1 MPQCSVH
8 SCSLSLNNINKSKL
22 FCRTCF
28 LLNQLDIT
36 ACTQTS
42 LDTTGVLNVT
52 GLDLSSFF
60 RKKRSF
66 IDDSPILALDSEE
79 LPDEFEF
86 EEEELPYLEREVPLV
101 PMIKKD
107 GAVVPFFEFISKVRD
122 DYPQPETAEENIKV
136 EPTKVI
142 IQ

>member
-1 MPQCSVH
+1 MLIS
-8 SCSLSLNNINKSKL
+8 IKSKL

-28 LLNQLDIT
+28 LILQADLPS
-36 ACTQTS
+36 CTQTS

-52 GLDLSSFF
+52 GLDLSSYL

-66 IDDSPILALDSEE
+66 IDESPILALDSEE
-79 LPDEFEF
+79 LLDEFEF
-86 EEEELPYLEREVPLV
+86 EEEELPYLEREVP
-101 PMIKKD
+101 MIEKD
-107 GAVVPFFEFISKVRD
+107 GIAVPFFEFISKVRD

>member
-1 MPQCSVH
+1 MQ
-8 SCSLSLNNINKSKL
+8 
-22 FCRTCF
+22 T
-28 LLNQLDIT
+28 DIS

-52 GLDLSSFF
+52 GLDLSSYF

-66 IDDSPILALDSEE
+66 IDESPILALDSEE

-86 EEEELPYLEREVPLV
+86 EDEELPYLEREV

>member
-1 MPQCSVH
+1 MIMS
-8 SCSLSLNNINKSKL
+8 IKSKS
-22 FCRTCF
+22 FYRTCF
-28 LLNQLDIT
+28 LILQADLP

-66 IDDSPILALDSEE
+66 IDESPILPLDSEE

-86 EEEELPYLEREVPLV
+86 EEEELPFLESEV

-107 GAVVPFFEFISKVRD
+107 GEVVPFFEFISKVRD
-122 DYPQPETAEENIKV
+122 DYPQPETAEESIKV
-136 EPTKVI
+136 EPTKVLI
-142 IQ
+142 TDFRTDDCIGEFIKRK